1 VENITDWGLEQFRKK
16 YATNATV
23 IARSGAT
30 KQSDKKGK
38 ERLPRPFGTRNDDAI
53 SKEDIFH
60 YVYAVLHNPAYRKK
74 YEINLKREFPRIPLY
89 DDFWKWAAW
98 GKQLMDLHVNYE
110 KAKPFA
116 LKSVVGARHDV
127 PKNRTQRVVS
137 LRAKLKADK
146 DNGAIIID
154 DNTTLTGIP
163 KEAWE
168 YKLGNRSALEWVLD
182 QYKESTPSDP
192 TIAEKFNTYKFA
204 DYKKEVIE
212 LLKKVCT
219 VSVETM
225 KVICEMEKK

>member
-1 VENITDWGLEQFRKK
+1 MTDKEKKDSSRLRRDGNDKDIT
-16 YATNATV
+16 
-23 IARSGAT
+23 
-30 KQSDKKGK
+30 
-38 ERLPRPFGTRNDDAI
+38 
-53 SKEDIFH
+53 KEDIFH

-89 DDFWKWAAW
+89 DDFWQWAAW

-110 KAKPFA
+110 KAKPYT
-116 LKSVVGARHDV
+116 LKSLTLGGSSNSR
-127 PKNRTQRVVS
+127 
-137 LRAKLKADK
+137 RAKGSGVQLPPNKPKLKADK

-154 DNTTLTGIP
+154 DKTTLTGIP

-212 LLKKVCT
+212 LLKNVCT
-219 VSVETM
+219 VSIETM
-225 KVICEMEKK
+225 KIVRQMEKH

>member
-1 VENITDWGLEQFRKK
+1 M
-16 YATNATV
+16 
-23 IARSGAT
+23 
-30 KQSDKKGK
+30 
-38 ERLPRPFGTRNDDAI
+38 PRPAEAGLAMTI
-53 SKEDIFH
+53 QKEDVFH

-74 YEINLKREFPRIPLY
+74 YEINLKREFPHIPLY
-89 DDFWKWAAW
+89 DDFWKWSAW
-98 GKQLMDLHVNYE
+98 GKLLMDLHVNYE
-110 KAKPFA
+110 KAKPYV
-116 LKSVVGARHDV
+116 LKSVGAIHESPKNLPDKRARRYV
-127 PKNRTQRVVS
+127 AKNRTQRVVS

-168 YKLGNRSALEWVLD
+168 YKLGNRSALELVLN

-204 DYKKEVIE
+204 GYKKEVIE
-212 LLKKVCT
+212 LLKKVTT

-225 KVICEMEKK
+225 KIINQMEKH

>member
-1 VENITDWGLEQFRKK
+1 M
-16 YATNATV
+16 
-23 IARSGAT
+23 
-30 KQSDKKGK
+30 
-38 ERLPRPFGTRNDDAI
+38 
-53 SKEDIFH
+53 
-60 YVYAVLHNPAYRKK
+60 LHNPAYRKK

-89 DDFWKWAAW
+89 DDFWQWAEW

-116 LKSVVGARHDV
+116 LTLSFPNAVIGNLTKGKKDAHLKSAGMTRKGIK
-127 PKNRTQRVVS
+127 P
-137 LRAKLKADK
+137 KLKADK
-146 DNGAIIID
+146 DNGSIIID
-154 DNTTLTGIP
+154 DETTLIGIP
-163 KEAWE
+163 KEAWD

-212 LLKKVCT
+212 LLKKVTT

-225 KVICEMEKK
+225 NIIREMEKID

>member
-1 VENITDWGLEQFRKK
+1 VPLRK
-16 YATNATV
+16 
-23 IARSGAT
+23 
-30 KQSDKKGK
+30 Q
-38 ERLPRPFGTRNDDAI
+38 
-53 SKEDIFH
+53 
-60 YVYAVLHNPAYRKK
+60 
-74 YEINLKREFPRIPLY
+74 
-89 DDFWKWAAW
+89 
-98 GKQLMDLHVNYE
+98 
-110 KAKPFA
+110 KP
-116 LKSVVGARHDV
+116 
-127 PKNRTQRVVS
+127 
-137 LRAKLKADK
+137 KLKADK

-154 DNTTLTGIP
+154 DETTLTGIP

-225 KVICEMEKK
+225 KTVRQMEKF